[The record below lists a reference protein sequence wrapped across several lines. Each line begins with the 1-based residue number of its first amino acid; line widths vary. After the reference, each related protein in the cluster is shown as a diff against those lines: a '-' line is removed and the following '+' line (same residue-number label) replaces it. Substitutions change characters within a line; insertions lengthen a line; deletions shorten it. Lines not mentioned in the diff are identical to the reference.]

1 MELKPQGFLVLLKVV
16 AHSELWR
23 IAECQILSQQNIVV
37 P

>member
-16 AHSELWR
+16 AHSLLPR
-23 IAECQILSQQNIVV
+23 IAECQFSSQQNIAA